1 MPDSPTD
8 RGAPDD
14 AVAVRGG
21 FVRNVLPALLWAFAI
36 FIGGGPGVPQ
46 PSIEGL
52 YVPLDKI
59 DHLVAFCGLQ
69 VLCFRALRYELPG
82 RTRRRMLWLAALVS
96 VLFGILLELYQLGL
110 PDRSAEVADAVAD
123 AIGAVVGAT
132 VLGFLPWP

>member
-1 MPDSPTD
+1 MPDGPTHD
-8 RGAPDD
+8 APHHGAT
-14 AVAVRGG
+14 VRGG
-21 FVRNVLPALLWAFAI
+21 FVRNVLPALLWALAI

-52 YVPLDKI
+52 AIPIDKI

-69 VLCFRALRYELPG
+69 VLCFRALRYELP
-82 RTRRRMLWLAALVS
+82 TRSRRGLLWLAALVS
-96 VLFGILLELYQLGL
+96 VLFGVLLEIYQLGL

-123 AIGAVVGAT
+123 AIGAVLGAT